1 MKISAT
7 QKAEDNER
15 VAQLAEAET
24 PFTEDDLRAKW
35 KVYTEKMSEKK
46 IVQVTM
52 QSCILKFNDNYQVDI
67 VVENEVQQHEM
78 EEEKVDLLTFLSKE
92 LNNGKIRL
100 NIRLSEIGEN
110 KFALTNKDRFL
121 EMMKRNPELEVLTNS
136 LGLELE

>member
-15 VAQLAEAET
+15 VAHLAEAET

-35 KVYTEKMSEKK
+35 KVYTERMSEKK

>member
-1 MKISAT
+1 
-7 QKAEDNER
+7 
-15 VAQLAEAET
+15 
-24 PFTEDDLRAKW
+24 
-35 KVYTEKMSEKK
+35 
-46 IVQVTM
+46 
-52 QSCILKFNDNYQVDI
+52 
-67 VVENEVQQHEM
+67 M

>member
-35 KVYTEKMSEKK
+35 KVYTERMSEKK